1 MIVDESIAKLSRG
14 SHMSDPRRS
23 KSRGAKPFHVSAC
36 VLATF
41 LMKVA
46 KHLALIACLMIIGR
60 STGRFI
66 ESQVVIFLT
75 ILSAALL
82 HSIGRVLQRP
92 LPSPFHRRFK
102 L

>member
-1 MIVDESIAKLSRG
+1 
-14 SHMSDPRRS
+14 MSDPRRS
-23 KSRGAKPFHVSAC
+23 KSPAAKPFHASAC

-66 ESQVVIFLT
+66 ESQLVIFLT
-75 ILSAALL
+75 VLSAALL
-82 HSIGRVLQRP
+82 HSIGRALQRS
-92 LPSPFHRRFK
+92 LPSPLHRRFEP
-102 L
+102 